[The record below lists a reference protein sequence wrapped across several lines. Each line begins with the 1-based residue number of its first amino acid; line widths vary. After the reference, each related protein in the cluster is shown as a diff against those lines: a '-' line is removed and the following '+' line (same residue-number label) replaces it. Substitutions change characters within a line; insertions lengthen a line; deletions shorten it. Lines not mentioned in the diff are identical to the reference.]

1 MAWQF
6 FWDLVL
12 VGCVVLIAT
21 RVGVVLDRERRLSTP
36 MKWAILTALVLAC
49 ALFLS
54 LYRLAEL

>member
-6 FWDLVL
+6 FFDLIL
-12 VGCVVLIAT
+12 VGFVVLIAT
-21 RVGVVLDRERRLSTP
+21 RVGVILDREYRLSRTT
-36 MKWAILTALVLAC
+36 KWLLLVGLILAC